1 MGKIYG
7 DRLHRE
13 EYVEKIIE
21 LIKLR
26 SETGESTTFSIEA
39 PWGQGKTWLIDKI
52 EASLKSIDIT
62 KEYKS
67 EELNKGSDEF
77 FLVHYNAWERDYYD
91 EPLLAILLTIIN
103 ALNEQFGV

>member
-67 EELNKGSDEF
+67 E
-77 FLVHYNAWERDYYD
+77 
-91 EPLLAILLTIIN
+91 
-103 ALNEQFGV
+103 